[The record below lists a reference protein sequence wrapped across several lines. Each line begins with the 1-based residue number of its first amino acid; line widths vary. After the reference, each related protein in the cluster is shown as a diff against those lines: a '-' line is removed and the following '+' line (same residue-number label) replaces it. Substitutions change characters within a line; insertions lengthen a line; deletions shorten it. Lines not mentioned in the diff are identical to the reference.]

1 MNKSAWILSDE
12 EAVSMNI
19 ASCVMPSVEDGV
31 AVSDV
36 PAGLVTLF
44 EVLPENKGKTPVQ
57 QAVFAL
63 DPEYHAERQ
72 AIFNHYP
79 QAIADFFAKA
89 TQKRIKTYGSKAA
102 HEWLLET
109 HARKI
114 HRVKMVMQQYADI
127 FALFRAPTS
136 ELRQLEEEEEK
147 ALRALKNL
155 VERLEHG
162 QAIFDKHQLTPLCYL
177 EQDQLRDYAEKLST
191 MFFKYFEERIEKK
204 WAEMKQACED
214 LTEED
219 GFMLMKSAYLQAVK
233 MCELMHIPAPHAKK
247 ARKGKLSIA
256 ELSNGALQL
265 IADNWWLRK
274 LRTAAK
280 RMREHLAIAM
290 GLVSS
295 FHGGYVSNERLNYF
309 LQQRQKMYDFLRSRI
324 IINVANEEEQ
334 KSLFDIWLKT
344 QANPSIKRL
353 ELMNRMRGFENM
365 AKEDGDE
372 GVFVTL
378 TAPSKYHAMLKSGGQ
393 NPKWNGCAPYHTQ
406 QYLVGV
412 WAKIR
417 AELKRREIKPYGF
430 RIAEP
435 HADATPHWHMVLFV
449 HPSRMREMK
458 RVIYAYALEEDGNE
472 KGAKYHRCTF
482 KKIDEKK
489 GSATGYLMKYV
500 AKNIDGQGMDDLL
513 SDETHRTAV
522 ENAERVTA
530 WATLWGIRQFAQI
543 GGASIQV
550 YRELRKLNAP
560 SEEMLE
566 LVDEQTELLR
576 QASDDGDIALYTR
589 LQGSGSASIPRADQK
604 LRIHYIDKGENAYGE
619 PTKKIQ
625 GVKNMGN
632 GKVTVTR
639 LKEWAI
645 ALKPADFDE
654 KQQAKAFTRMS
665 KEEQAK
671 EQERMEARSRKRLAL
686 AGFNEEMTALLGE
699 LARPWTWTWTC
710 VTKCTSSENVQVS
723 QFVRDRL
730 KSELVILKGRATDYD
745 VTDLLKGKR
754 LPIPST
760 RTHRLY
766 VAYKRGGLFTISE
779 EIKEF

>member
-36 PAGLVTLF
+36 PAGLVTLSDA
-44 EVLPENKGKTPVQ
+44 LPENKGKTPVQ
-57 QAVFAL
+57 QELFAL
-63 DPEYHAERQ
+63 DPENYDERQ
-72 AIFNHYP
+72 AIFNQYP
-79 QAIADFFAKA
+79 QAIADFLAKA
-89 TQKRIKTYGSKAA
+89 TQKRVKTYGSRSA
-102 HEWLLET
+102 HEWLLQM
-109 HARKI
+109 HAQKKG
-114 HRVKMVMQQYADI
+114 RVQMVMQQYADV
-127 FALFRAPTS
+127 FALFRTPNY
-136 ELRQLEEEEEK
+136 ELQQLEEDE
-147 ALRALKNL
+147 ANAPVALKNL
-155 VERLEHG
+155 VERLENG
-162 QAIFDKHQLTPLCYL
+162 KTTFDKHRLTPLCYL
-177 EQDQLRDYAEKLST
+177 EQDQLRELAQELST
-191 MFFKYFEERIEKK
+191 MFFSHFDERMAKK
-204 WAEMKQACED
+204 WDAMKAVNPD
-214 LTEED
+214 LTADDE
-219 GFMLMKSAYLQAVK
+219 MQLVRKVYLQAVE
-233 MCELMHIPAPHAKK
+233 MCELIHIPAPQAKK
-247 ARKGKLSIA
+247 ARKRKIQIA
-256 ELSNGALQL
+256 EVINGALQL
-265 IADNWWLRK
+265 TTENWWFRK
-274 LRTAAK
+274 LRVAAK

-309 LQQRQKMYDFLRSRI
+309 WAQRQKMYDFLRSRI

-334 KSLFDIWLKT
+334 QDLLEIWKKT
-344 QANPSIKRL
+344 QSNPSIKRL

-365 AKEDGDE
+365 AKEDGHE

-378 TAPSKYHAMLKSGGQ
+378 TAPSKYHAMLKSGGH
-393 NPKWNGCAPYHTQ
+393 NPKWNGAAPNQTQ
-406 QYLVGV
+406 KYLTDMWKKV
-412 WAKIR
+412 R
-417 AELKRREIKPYGF
+417 AEYGRRGIKPYGF

-449 HPSRMREMK
+449 LPEQMRELK
-458 RVIYAYALEEDGNE
+458 RIIYHYALEEDGNE
-472 KGAKYHRCTF
+472 PGAKRHRCTF

-500 AKNIDGQGMDDLL
+500 AKNIDGKGMEELL
-513 SDETHRTAV
+513 SDETQRSAV

-543 GGASIQV
+543 GGASVQV

-560 SEEMLE
+560 SEESLD
-566 LVDEQTELLR
+566 LVDEYTERLR
-576 QASDDGDIALYTR
+576 QACDEGNVALYTR
-589 LQGSGSASIPRADQK
+589 LQGNGSAAIPRAEQK
-604 LRIHYIDKGENAYGE
+604 LRVYYVEKGVNHYGE

-625 GVKNMGN
+625 GVKNTFS
-632 GKVTVTR
+632 GKVTITR

-645 ALKPADFDE
+645 TRKPVDFEE
-654 KQQAKAFTRMS
+654 KQQAKAFARMN
-665 KEEQAK
+665 KEEQQKQLAK
-671 EQERMEARSRKRLAL
+671 EEVRSRKRLAL

-699 LARPWTWTWTC
+699 LARPWTC

-723 QFVRDRL
+723 QSIRDRL